1 MRTTL
6 HCLGASEEV
15 GRSAFLLKTDKK
27 TMIDYGIKIFDKSGE
42 PQFPIDD
49 VQPDLAVISHAHLD
63 HSGFVPALFKGN
75 RIRWYATPPTVE
87 LCEILWSDSMKIMG
101 SNLPYRLNNFKR
113 ALKNWNPILY
123 NQTIHTGDTKIT
135 MTDAGHIAGSGML
148 TIEHEGKRICYSGD
162 FKMEETLMHEGAE
175 PVEDVDT
182 LIIETTY
189 AMRDHPPREEVERS
203 LMSQMEETIDS
214 GGTYLLPAFSL
225 GRTQELIA
233 LIRKHNKEVPIFVDG
248 MGRKITDIYL
258 RNPRYIKDPES
269 FRRAVRSATLVEGP
283 YDRRR
288 ATERPGVII
297 TSAGM
302 MSGGPVMSY
311 LFNVNADSRVVF
323 TGYCI
328 EETNGW
334 KLQKHGYITI
344 DERDLEVDLPVD
356 YLDLSAHAGRD
367 DLLNFIKYANPEKII
382 LVHGDECARFGE
394 ELREDF
400 GYDAIAPKIGD
411 LIEL

>member
-1 MRTTL
+1 
-6 HCLGASEEV
+6 
-15 GRSAFLLKTDKK
+15 
-27 TMIDYGIKIFDKSGE
+27 MIDYGVKIFDESGE
-42 PQFPIDD
+42 PKFPIDD

-63 HSGFVPALFKGN
+63 HSGFVPALFREK
-75 RIRWYATPPTVE
+75 RLRWYATPPTVE

-101 SNLPYRLNNFKR
+101 PTLPYRLNHFKR

-123 NQTIHTGDTKIT
+123 NQPLHTGETKIT
-135 MTDAGHIAGSGML
+135 MSDAGHIAGAGIVN
-148 TIEHEGKRICYSGD
+148 IEYEGKKICYTGD
-162 FKMEETLMHEGAE
+162 FKMEETHMHEGAK

-189 AMRDHPPREEVERS
+189 ALKDHPPREEVERR
-203 LMSQMEETIDS
+203 LVAEMKETLDN
-214 GGTYLLPAFSL
+214 GGTFLLPAFSL

-233 LIRKHNKEVPIFVDG
+233 LIRKHNSDVPVFVDG
-248 MGRKITDIYL
+248 MGRKMTHTYL
-258 RNPRYIKDPES
+258 RHSKYIKDANF
-269 FRRAVRSATLVEGP
+269 FRNAVRSTTLVEGP

-288 ATERPGVII
+288 ATEHPGVII

-302 MSGGPVMSY
+302 LSGGPVMSY
-311 LFNVNADSRVVF
+311 LFNVNAQSKVVF

-334 KLQKHGYITI
+334 KLQNHGYITI
-344 DERDLEVDLPVD
+344 EERDLEVDLPVE

-382 LVHGDECARFGE
+382 LVHGDECGKFGE